1 MKMILQEQWEAA
13 LQAISS
19 GMTKKDAI
27 ALSGISEAAFYARQK
42 EDVEFL
48 ELVKKAEISFKLR
61 HLHNIEKHSQD
72 NWSASAWLLE
82 RKFKQEF
89 GKEHKVE
96 HSFNPIKEI
105 NITDN
110 GRIESSSNGSISEE

>member
-42 EDVEFL
+42 EDVKIILEF
-48 ELVKKAEISFKLR
+48 
-61 HLHNIEKHSQD
+61 
-72 NWSASAWLLE
+72 
-82 RKFKQEF
+82 
-89 GKEHKVE
+89 
-96 HSFNPIKEI
+96 
-105 NITDN
+105 
-110 GRIESSSNGSISEE
+110 

>member
-1 MKMILQEQWEAA
+1 MKMILKEQWEAA
-13 LQAISS
+13 LKAISS

-42 EDVEFL
+42 EDVEFS

-61 HLHNIEKHSQD
+61 HLHNIEKQSQE

-96 HSFNPIKEI
+96 HTFNPIKEI

-110 GRIESSSNGSISEE
+110 GRIESGSNGDISEE

>member
-1 MKMILQEQWEAA
+1 MKMILKEQWEAA

-61 HLHNIEKHSQD
+61 HLHNIEKHSQE

-96 HSFNPIKEI
+96 HTFNPIKEI

-110 GRIESSSNGSISEE
+110 GRIESGSNGDISEE

>member
-1 MKMILQEQWEAA
+1 
-13 LQAISS
+13 
-19 GMTKKDAI
+19 MTKKDAI

-42 EDVEFL
+42 EDVEFS

-61 HLHNIEKHSQD
+61 HLHNIEKHSQE

-96 HSFNPIKEI
+96 HTFNPIKEI

-110 GRIESSSNGSISEE
+110 GRIESGSNGDISEE